1 MTGKELKHRLRSG
14 KRVYGTM
21 IVSTSPKWLD
31 IIDQLNLDFVFIDT
45 EHIAIDREL
54 LSWMCHGYNGKGLLP
69 IVRIPSPDPYQACM
83 VLDAGAKGLVAPY
96 IESVDEVKQLQGAVK
111 YRPLKGQKLS
121 DFINGKSTLEPGLA
135 EYLERHNDNNVM
147 IINIESRTGIENL
160 DEMLKVPGLDAVLV
174 GPHDLSCNLGIPEQY
189 DHPEFLDAVE
199 KIIRKARNTNIGAG
213 VHAFFEGCLEREIYW
228 AEMGANFI
236 MHSGDIQRFTQA
248 LSDDINKLR
257 SALHDGFKDTDRTV
271 NI

>member
-31 IIDQLNLDFVFIDT
+31 VINQLNLDFVFIDT

-69 IVRIPSPDPYQACM
+69 IVRIPSPDPYKACM

-96 IESVDEVKQLQGAVK
+96 IESADEVKKLRGAVK

-121 DFINGKSTLEPGLA
+121 DFINGKSSLEPGLA
-135 EYLERHNDNNVM
+135 EYLEKHNDNNVL

-160 DEMLKVPGLDAVLV
+160 DEMLKVPDLDAVLV

-199 KIIRKARNTNIGAG
+199 KIIRKARNANIGAG
-213 VHAFFEGCLEREIYW
+213 VHAFFEGCLEREITW

-248 LSDDINKLR
+248 MNDDITRLR
-257 SALHDGFKDTDRTV
+257 SALHDDLKDTDRTV